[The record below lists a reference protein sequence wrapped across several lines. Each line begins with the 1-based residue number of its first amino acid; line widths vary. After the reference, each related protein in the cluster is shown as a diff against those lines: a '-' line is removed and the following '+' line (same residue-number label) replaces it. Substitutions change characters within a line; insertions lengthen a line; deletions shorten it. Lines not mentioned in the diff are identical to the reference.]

1 MPDFIEKLK
10 KSSSR
15 QTSPT
20 KSIKNKTGGSDA
32 GVEAGSEAGNT
43 GFQQILNGVKGD
55 EAERRLDKILNDIN
69 KLSGMLVKK
78 RLLEDLES
86 YRNKVSEFLRVYM
99 DEVLDVKYAAGRR
112 GFSRRKQV
120 LVVKKVNIELE
131 ELSKMVLGG
140 AKDFELV
147 REFDTIQGLLM
158 DLYR

>member
-1 MPDFIEKLK
+1 MSDFIEKLK
-10 KSSSR
+10 KSTSR
-15 QTSPT
+15 KTTPSG
-20 KSIKNKTGGSDA
+20 SIKNKVGGEGA
-32 GVEAGSEAGNT
+32 GVEEGSETVNS

-55 EAERRLDKILNDIN
+55 EAERQLGKILDDIG
-69 KLSGMLVKK
+69 KLSGLLVRK
-78 RLLEDLES
+78 RLLEDLEK
-86 YRNKVSEFLRVYM
+86 YRSKVSEFLKVYM
-99 DEVLDVKYAAGRR
+99 DEVLDVRIASGRR

-147 REFDTIQGLLM
+147 KELDTIQGLLM